1 MEFQKSRFA
10 KLAGIG
16 EDSHAAPAEES
27 RLDHDQVLK
36 ESSDA
41 FGVSDLSFSL
51 DNTTY
56 QIGRHGAAVHKKNSH
71 QWRRLDPGQEVTVV
85 GWEEAMDSGYLT
97 IELEIDGEVDWFLPC
112 FQSKV
117 HELLNQM
124 IRESSDDSD
133 YSDDSDDSDY
143 SDYPMMNDIADEY
156 LAALQ
161 QTGSR
166 QIPWMRY
173 IRTTVDV
180 DEFGD
185 GTNRISA
192 EHGHIPSNHLERS
205 AEYWAWL
212 RASED
217 VIERFNDDFLGIEF
231 GIHSG
236 GLR

>member
-16 EDSHAAPAEES
+16 EDSQ
-27 RLDHDQVLK
+27 LVHDQVLK

-71 QWRRLDPGQEVTVV
+71 QWRRLDPGQDVTVV

-124 IRESSDDSD
+124 IREASE
-133 YSDDSDDSDY
+133 
-143 SDYPMMNDIADEY
+143 YPMMNDIADEY

-173 IRTTVDV
+173 IRTTVD
-180 DEFGD
+180 EFG
-185 GTNRISA
+185 TVNYISA
-192 EHGHIPSNHLERS
+192 EHGHIPRNHMETS
-205 AEYWAWL
+205 DEYWAWL
-212 RASED
+212 GASED
-217 VIERFNDDFLGIEF
+217 VIKRFNDDFPGIEF

>member
-16 EDSHAAPAEES
+16 EDSQ
-27 RLDHDQVLK
+27 LVHDQVLN
-36 ESSDA
+36 ESSDS

-56 QIGRHGAAVHKKNSH
+56 QIGRHGASVHKKNSH
-71 QWRRLDPGQEVTVV
+71 QWRQLDPGQEVTVV

-97 IELEIDGEVDWFLPC
+97 IELEIDGEGDWFLPC

>member
-16 EDSHAAPAEES
+16 KES
-27 RLDHDQVLK
+27 QLVHDQVLK

-51 DNTTY
+51 DSTTY
-56 QIGRHGAAVHKKNSH
+56 QIGRHGASVHKKNSH
-71 QWRRLDPGQEVTVV
+71 QWRQLDPGQEVTVV

-97 IELEIDGEVDWFLPC
+97 IELEIDGESDWFLPC

-124 IRESSDDSD
+124 IREASE
-133 YSDDSDDSDY
+133 
-143 SDYPMMNDIADEY
+143 YPMMNDIADEY

-173 IRTTVDV
+173 IRTTVD
-180 DEFGD
+180 EFG
-185 GTNRISA
+185 TVNYISA
-192 EHGHIPSNHLERS
+192 EHGHIPRNHMETS
-205 AEYWAWL
+205 DEYWAWL
-212 RASED
+212 GASED
-217 VIERFNDDFLGIEF
+217 VIKRFNDDFPGIEF

>member
-27 RLDHDQVLK
+27 RLDHDQVLN
-36 ESSDA
+36 ESSDS

-56 QIGRHGAAVHKKNSH
+56 QIGRHGASVHKKNSH
-71 QWRRLDPGQEVTVV
+71 QWRQLDPGQEVTVV

-97 IELEIDGEVDWFLPC
+97 IELEIDGEGDWFLPC

-124 IRESSDDSD
+124 IREASE
-133 YSDDSDDSDY
+133 
-143 SDYPMMNDIADEY
+143 YPMMNDIADEY

-173 IRTTVDV
+173 IRTTVD
-180 DEFGD
+180 EFG
-185 GTNRISA
+185 TVNYISA
-192 EHGHIPSNHLERS
+192 EHGHIPRNHMETS
-205 AEYWAWL
+205 DEYWAWL
-212 RASED
+212 GASED
-217 VIERFNDDFLGIEF
+217 VIKRFNDDFPGIEF